1 MFEKTKEKSSISF
14 KEFQEKINV
23 VNNFENDWGYFYDP
37 DININININTN
48 TNTKFV
54 PNQYFQPKKQE
65 EIFINIEKIYN
76 KKKETDKNIKKSQ
89 DDNNVKESQDTN
101 NIKESQDD
109 NNIKESQDDNNVK
122 ESGDKN
128 KTIMSWVI
136 NNILDHCELILITA
150 IMVYF
155 INNNI

>member
-1 MFEKTKEKSSISF
+1 MFEKTKTKAKSSISF

-23 VNNFENDWGYFYDP
+23 INNFENDWGYFYDP

-48 TNTKFV
+48 SKFI
-54 PNQYFQPKKQE
+54 PKQYFQPKKQE

-76 KKKETDKNIKKSQ
+76 KKKETDTNNVKESQ
-89 DDNNVKESQDTN
+89 DINVKESQDTN
-101 NIKESQDD
+101 VKESQD
-109 NNIKESQDDNNVK
+109 
-122 ESGDKN
+122 DKN
-128 KTIMSWVI
+128 KTIMSWAI

-150 IMVYF
+150 IMFYF

>member
-1 MFEKTKEKSSISF
+1 MFEKTKTKAKSSISF

-23 VNNFENDWGYFYDP
+23 INNFENDWGYFYDP

-48 TNTKFV
+48 SKFI
-54 PNQYFQPKKQE
+54 PKQYFQPKKQE

-76 KKKETDKNIKKSQ
+76 KKKETDNNVKESQDTNNVKESQ

-101 NIKESQDD
+101 NVKESQD
-109 NNIKESQDDNNVK
+109 
-122 ESGDKN
+122 DKN
-128 KTIMSWVI
+128 KTIMSWAI

-150 IMVYF
+150 IMFYF

>member
-1 MFEKTKEKSSISF
+1 MFEKTKTKAKSSISF

-23 VNNFENDWGYFYDP
+23 INNFENDWGYFYDP

-48 TNTKFV
+48 SKFI
-54 PNQYFQPKKQE
+54 PKQYFQPKKQE

-76 KKKETDKNIKKSQ
+76 KKKETDTNVKESQDINVKESQ
-89 DDNNVKESQDTN
+89 DDNNVKESQDIN
-101 NIKESQDD
+101 VKESQDI
-109 NNIKESQDDNNVK
+109 NVKESQD
-122 ESGDKN
+122 DKN
-128 KTIMSWVI
+128 KTIMSWAI

-150 IMVYF
+150 IMFYF